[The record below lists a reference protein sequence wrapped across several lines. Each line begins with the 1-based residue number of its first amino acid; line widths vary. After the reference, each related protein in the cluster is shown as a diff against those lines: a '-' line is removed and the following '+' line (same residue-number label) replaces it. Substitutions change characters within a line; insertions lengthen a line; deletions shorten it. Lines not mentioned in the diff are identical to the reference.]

1 MMHHTYIPSG
11 VCSKKIDFDYEDG
24 KIYNLKYVG
33 GCNGNLKAIARL
45 VEGLSFNEVVK
56 RLEGNTCGIKNTSCA
71 NELVKAIKE
80 VM

>member
-24 KIYNLKYVG
+24 KIYNLKYIG

>member
-24 KIYNLKYVG
+24 KIYNLKYIG

-56 RLEGNTCGIKNTSCA
+56 RLEGNKCGIKNTSCA